1 MSKNICILS
10 IVIGIVI
17 MLRCIFDNN
26 VNLVYIVAG
35 INITAIVFVIYTIVE
50 KGVESIKR
58 KVENTNVPIE
68 IRSRE
73 IRAIRFK
80 VFGICGTVSFVVIA
94 LYLLLWCSNLG
105 NDVISILALGI
116 SILDDEIT
124 KIITDNY
131 KI

>member
-105 NDVISILALGI
+105 NDVISIFALGI